1 MRNLMFI
8 VVVVAAI
15 IVIVL
20 YLQRMNRVPT
30 EVQKTLGDSVTT
42 MQQVP
47 QAVRDKV
54 QADMD
59 KAQKRL
65 DDAMGE
71 VNQ

>member
-1 MRNLMFI
+1 MFI
-8 VVVVAAI
+8 VIVVAAI
-15 IVIVL
+15 IVVTL
-20 YLQRMNRVPT
+20 YLQRMNRVPAD
-30 EVQKTLGDSVTT
+30 VQETLGDSVTT

-54 QADMD
+54 EADMK